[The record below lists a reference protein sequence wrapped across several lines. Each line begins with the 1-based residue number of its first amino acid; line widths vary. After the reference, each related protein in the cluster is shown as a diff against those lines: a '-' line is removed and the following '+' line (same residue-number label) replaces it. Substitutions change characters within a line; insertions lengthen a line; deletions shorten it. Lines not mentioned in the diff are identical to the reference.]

1 MPEGDAVWR
10 AALLLDEALRDQVV
24 TRWELRWGDL
34 GASDKRGCTVTEV
47 VARGKHLLLRLDDAT
62 TLHTH
67 LRMEG
72 RWRVVPVA
80 EATARRLRDPWLRAV
95 VGTGHQVALGRQLGN
110 LDLVA
115 TAQEGRLVGHLG
127 PDLLGED
134 WDAAEA
140 VRRISAQP
148 EVPLGE
154 ALLEQRN
161 LAGIGTMWAAEIC
174 FLEQLN
180 PWRPVADLVPGQLEE
195 VVRRAHRLL
204 RGTLKFRG
212 SVSTGN
218 WRDPLHIY
226 GKPGRACP
234 RCATAIRRATIGR
247 APQQRELYYCPR
259 CQPMP

>member
-10 AALLLDEALRDQVV
+10 TAQRLHQALAGHPV
-24 TRWELRWGDL
+24 TRWELRWGEL
-34 GASDKRGCTVTEV
+34 GASDKRGRHTVEV
-47 VARGKHLLLRLDDAT
+47 VARGKHLLHRLDDGW

-72 RWRVVPVA
+72 RWRVVSSA
-80 EATARRLRDPWLRAV
+80 EATPRRLRDPWLRAV
-95 VGTGHQVALGRQLGN
+95 VGTASLVALGRQLGN
-110 LDLVA
+110 VDLVP
-115 TAQEGRLVGHLG
+115 TAQESRLVGHLG
-127 PDLLGED
+127 PDLLGDD
-134 WDAAEA
+134 WDAGEA
-140 VRRISAQP
+140 LRRLGEAP

-174 FLEQLN
+174 FLEKVN
-180 PWRPVADLVPGQLEE
+180 PWHPVGELDAEQVAA

-218 WRDPLHIY
+218 WREPLYIY

-234 RCATAIRRATIGR
+234 RCATAITRATIGR

>member
-1 MPEGDAVWR
+1 MPEGDAVFR
-10 AALLLDEALRDQVV
+10 TAQRLHEALAGQQVS
-24 TRWELRWGDL
+24 RGELRWGDL
-34 GASDKRGCTVTEV
+34 GASDKRGCTTLEV
-47 VARGKHLLLRLDDAT
+47 VARGKHLLHRLDDGS

-72 RWRVVPVA
+72 RWLVVPVA
-80 EATARRLRDPWLRAV
+80 EATSRKLRDPWLRAV
-95 VGTGHQVALGRQLGN
+95 VGTEQRMALGRQLGN
-110 LDLVA
+110 VDLVA
-115 TAQEGRLVGHLG
+115 TAQESRLVGHLG

-140 VRRISAQP
+140 IRRIIERP
-148 EVPLGE
+148 DEVLGV

-174 FLEQLN
+174 FLEKLS
-180 PWRPVADLVPGQLEE
+180 PWHPVSALDAEQVAA

-204 RGTLKFRG
+204 TGTLKFRS

-218 WRDPLHIY
+218 WRDPLYIY
-226 GKPGRACP
+226 RKPGRACP
-234 RCATAIRRATIGR
+234 RCASAITKATIVT